1 MVGGRNRHAARS
13 PVDSVGTVGCLRAD
27 SDTLLGFEGLV
38 ISSAEAVE
46 MREAS

>member
-1 MVGGRNRHAARS
+1 MVGGRNRLARS
-13 PVDSVGTVGCLRAD
+13 PVDSVGTDGCLRAD
-27 SDTLLGFEGLV
+27 SDTSLGFEGPA